1 MAASELRMPP
11 AKPLLKRTNENEG
24 TGPRS
29 QEQARRPLRL
39 LADPRHGDN
48 LGRVEDSPPGFSLEP
63 DEAVVAKLHA
73 GQLLVLVRGDA
84 DVPDPA
90 DDQGKRPGLAD
101 ERLQQIADR
110 LTRHETHLHTRR
122 PARDDVP
129 TANARSEPWRGENT
143 GWPAGFGCAMIV
155 ETGGGPGMQDFKA
168 IAQRAAA
175 ALQEWYAADPYAS
188 KTGLYSYRDPSA
200 DVSWKDW
207 SALSR
212 IRDNMTNGVMTLSG
226 RRYATQA
233 MAHWWNSANALTAL
247 IGYMAATGDRSY
259 VQPVVENTFTRAAK
273 AYRPINTQLSVTRPF
288 DLNLASYPGFINA
301 FYDDEGWWALA
312 WLSAYDLTGDEKY
325 LASAKDIF
333 TDMALA
339 WDETWGGGIY
349 WGKHAGQPD
358 RSGVTAVPRGWKGPY
373 KNAIANELFIA
384 VAGALGL
391 RSQNRKTASN
401 DHENYARWARRG
413 WEWFSSPPP
422 QGVALINQNNLV
434 NDSPN
439 NNGVND
445 NTKGVWS
452 YNQGVILSGLCDL
465 AELTGDQAYLERAE
479 NIATAF
485 IANRWHV

>member
-1 MAASELRMPP
+1 
-11 AKPLLKRTNENEG
+11 
-24 TGPRS
+24 
-29 QEQARRPLRL
+29 
-39 LADPRHGDN
+39 
-48 LGRVEDSPPGFSLEP
+48 
-63 DEAVVAKLHA
+63 
-73 GQLLVLVRGDA
+73 
-84 DVPDPA
+84 
-90 DDQGKRPGLAD
+90 
-101 ERLQQIADR
+101 
-110 LTRHETHLHTRR
+110 
-122 PARDDVP
+122 
-129 TANARSEPWRGENT
+129 
-143 GWPAGFGCAMIV
+143 
-155 ETGGGPGMQDFKA
+155 MQDFKA
-168 IAQRAAA
+168 IAPRAAA
-175 ALQEWYAADPYAS
+175 ALQEWYAADPYAR
-188 KTGLYSYRDPSA
+188 KTGLYSYQDPSA
-200 DVSWKDW
+200 NVSWKDW
-207 SALSR
+207 SDLSR

-259 VQPVVENTFTRAAK
+259 VQPAVENTFTRAAK

-358 RSGVTAVPRGWKGPY
+358 RSGLTAVPRGWKGPY

-384 VAGALGL
+384 VAAALGL
-391 RSQNRKTASN
+391 RFRDRKPASN

-439 NNGVND
+439 NHGVND

-465 AELTGDQAYLERAE
+465 AELTGDQGYLERAE

-485 IANRWHV
+485 IANRWQVAKPAGKQAEQALPAVQSGVIDGILHEHNDCRPDGSALPSAGAAPGAGSAQFKGIFVRNLARLYLKTQNASYAQFIQANARSAVQNMNAHHQFGGNWAATADAPDFMRQSAGLDLLTAALVVA

>member
-1 MAASELRMPP
+1 
-11 AKPLLKRTNENEG
+11 
-24 TGPRS
+24 
-29 QEQARRPLRL
+29 
-39 LADPRHGDN
+39 
-48 LGRVEDSPPGFSLEP
+48 
-63 DEAVVAKLHA
+63 
-73 GQLLVLVRGDA
+73 
-84 DVPDPA
+84 
-90 DDQGKRPGLAD
+90 
-101 ERLQQIADR
+101 
-110 LTRHETHLHTRR
+110 
-122 PARDDVP
+122 
-129 TANARSEPWRGENT
+129 
-143 GWPAGFGCAMIV
+143 
-155 ETGGGPGMQDFKA
+155 MQDFKA

-207 SALSR
+207 SDLSR

-312 WLSAYDLTGDEKY
+312 WLSAYDLTGDENY

-391 RSQNRKTASN
+391 RFQNRKTASN

-485 IANRWHV
+485 IANRWHVANPAGKQAGLVLPAVQSGVIDGILHEHNDCRPDGSALPPAGAASGAGSAQFKGIFVRNLARLYLKTQNASYAEFIQANARSAVQNMNAQHQFGGNWAAAADAPDFMRQTAGLDLLTAALVVA